1 MLRGIH
7 MREIFGG
14 ICLLA
19 VAMGI
24 GRFSYTPLLP
34 WMQAELHLTNS
45 MAGFIA
51 LSNYVGYLVG
61 SLLCTFKVFKNQRM
75 TLIWMIVIST
85 LSLFIMGMTD
95 RIWLIVFARLVSGV
109 TSAVIFIFTTQIILT
124 YIQTIQ
130 KHHFAGYLYSGVGVG
145 IVGSSLLILLF
156 SPHLHMKTLWILLA
170 ATSLFIGILGFYL
183 IQVVPT
189 MPLQKKTKG
198 KTPPILYL
206 LYIAYFLEGLGYIIT
221 GTFIVNVAQSLST
234 IDFDSALIW
243 IIVGTAAIPSC
254 LLFVWLAEIFGYSR
268 ILSFALLLQAIGIVL
283 PAISI
288 TNWSFIVSAFL
299 FGFTFMGITA
309 LTNAI
314 VKQINVSAIGFL
326 TALYA
331 LGQII
336 GPVVAGFLLD
346 RTHFSV
352 AFIVASVAVLLASL
366 FVVVYSIMERKGSV
380 HV

>member
-1 MLRGIH
+1 

-34 WMQAELHLTNS
+34 LMQAEYHLTNS

-61 SLLCTFKVFKNQRM
+61 SLLCTFHVFKKQRM
-75 TLIWMIVIST
+75 TLIWMILIGT
-85 LSLFIMGMTD
+85 LSLFIMGMTEY
-95 RIWLIVFARLVSGV
+95 IWLIIFARFVSGV
-109 TSAVIFIFTTQIILT
+109 TSAVLFIFTTQMILT
-124 YIQTIQ
+124 YIQTIG
-130 KHHFAGYLYSGVGVG
+130 KYHLAGYLYSGVGVG
-145 IVGSSLLILLF
+145 IVGSSILILLF
-156 SPHLHMKTLWILLA
+156 SLHLHMKELWMLLA
-170 ATSLFIGILGFYL
+170 LTSLVIGIFGFYW
-183 IQVVPT
+183 IRTVPSI
-189 MPLQKKTKG
+189 PVQPKTKG
-198 KTPPILYL
+198 KKLPILYW
-206 LYIAYFLEGLGYIIT
+206 LYVAYFLEGLGYIIT
-221 GTFIVNVAQSLST
+221 GTFIVNVAQSLPM
-234 IDFDSALIW
+234 IDFDSAFIW

-254 LLFVWLAEIFGYSR
+254 LLFVRLAELFGYSR
-268 ILSFALLLQAIGIVL
+268 ILSLALLLQAIGIVL

-299 FGFTFMGITA
+299 FGFTFIGITM

-366 FVVVYSIMERKGSV
+366 LVVVYAIMERKKSLYV
-380 HV
+380 